1 MFRRLGVPLVL
12 FLTIACHRS
21 PDPARWPTIA
31 SLRSEG
37 AASLRDQLG
46 RSDVVFVGRLVAADT
61 GWTGYTGALAISKKT
76 ITLNVVEA
84 LKGVPPSNT
93 LTLQYV
99 MFGKGAWVEERPS
112 GGIRLDPRFF
122 VKGSDY
128 IVLASKVPSYND
140 GDLYIDGDASEGV
153 WLSTAENLAGIRAL
167 VTRKRE

>member
-1 MFRRLGVPLVL
+1 
-12 FLTIACHRS
+12 
-21 PDPARWPTIA
+21 
-31 SLRSEG
+31 
-37 AASLRDQLG
+37 
-46 RSDVVFVGRLVAADT
+46 VVFVGRLVVADT

-99 MFGKGAWVEERPS
+99 MFGKRAWVEERPS
-112 GGIRLDPRFF
+112 GGIRLDLRFF

-140 GDLYIDGDASEGV
+140 ENLYINGDASEGV
-153 WLSTAENLAGIRAL
+153 WLNTPENLAGIRAL
-167 VTRKRE
+167 VTRKSKLSRHDKLYCASDPPVRRWVCEAWPRGRHAPCIRVCLRLVG